1 MSERV
6 KHLLIKLFVLSVG
19 LFRAGDML
27 ANTPEQVVTAF
38 QRDYKS
44 WNDLSFQRHQSYG
57 EQEVMLFAQE
67 GWNELLNKYTKPGF
81 HGEPIAFGSES
92 SHDPEQEKIISA
104 QITGGAAIV
113 TTRLSKQYYSPIY
126 EYQLSKENDTW
137 YLSQIFLVDDDGKYP
152 SL

>member
-1 MSERV
+1 M
-6 KHLLIKLFVLSVG
+6 KHLLIKLVMLSVG
-19 LFRAGDML
+19 FLSAGNIL
-27 ANTPEQVVTAF
+27 ANTPEQVITAF

-44 WNDLSFQRHQSYG
+44 WNDQSFQRNQNY
-57 EQEVMLFAQE
+57 EKQEVMLLAQK

-81 HGEPIAFGSES
+81 QGEPIAFGSES
-92 SHDPEQEKIISA
+92 SHDPEQENIISV
-104 QITGGAAIV
+104 QITEKVATV
-113 TTRLSKQYYSPIY
+113 TTRLSRQYYSPIY